1 MKTEIKSHLR
11 SRAFFASFF
20 AIFFFAESVFAEKI
34 SFSARTMSGRAGSKE
49 DTTELSGNAS
59 VITESIEV
67 KADSIQLS
75 GKEFRYV
82 SASGKISGI
91 HKESNL
97 EFSADNLKYDRES
110 KVVTLS
116 GNVSLVDI
124 DNDVKAAAQI
134 IEYNSKTDIAVL
146 QIDVRLEQKKNVCT
160 SAYAVYQKKEQMLE
174 LNGNAKVVQDDDTFS
189 AQAITFN
196 MDTEEILMEGNVR
209 GSVTDD
215 GKKDSG
221 EKNYKE
227 KDSAQNPADENSA
240 KENPSPQ
247 KNAADEKSGSA
258 ETQGEN
264 SSGENDE

>member
-1 MKTEIKSHLR
+1 MKAKKFSKKTPLL
-11 SRAFFASFF
+11 FASFF
-20 AIFFFAESVFAEKI
+20 AIFFCAANGSAEKI

-59 VITESIEV
+59 VVTESIEV
-67 KADSIQLS
+67 KADSIQLR

-97 EFSADNLKYDRES
+97 EFSADNLKYDRET

-124 DNDVKAAAQI
+124 DNNVKAAAQI

-160 SAYAVYQKKEQMLE
+160 SAYAVYRKNEQMLE
-174 LNGNAKVVQDDDTFS
+174 LNGSAKVVQDDDTFS

-221 EKNYKE
+221 EKKSKKKNSSK
-227 KDSAQNPADENSA
+227 QPAAENSA
-240 KENPSPQ
+240 GEKKE
-247 KNAADEKSGSA
+247 SA
-258 ETQGEN
+258 EAGSEK

>member
-1 MKTEIKSHLR
+1 MKSKGFSKKTPLL
-11 SRAFFASFF
+11 FASFF
-20 AIFFFAESVFAEKI
+20 AMLFFAANGFAEKI

-59 VITESIEV
+59 VVTESIEV

-97 EFSADNLKYDRES
+97 EFSADDLKYDRET

-116 GNVSLVDI
+116 GNVSLTDI

-160 SAYAVYQKKEQMLE
+160 SAYAVYRKNEQMLE
-174 LNGNAKVVQDDDTFS
+174 LNGSAKVVQDDDTFS

-221 EKNYKE
+221 EKKSKE
-227 KDSAQNPADENSA
+227 KNSAEKTAAENSE

-247 KNAADEKSGSA
+247 KNAADEKGGDEGA
-258 ETQGEN
+258 RGEN
-264 SSGENDE
+264 SSGEKNE

>member
-1 MKTEIKSHLR
+1 MESRKFSKKTTLL
-11 SRAFFASFF
+11 FASFF
-20 AIFFFAESVFAEKI
+20 AIFFFSESVFAEKI
-34 SFSARTMSGRAGSKE
+34 SFSARAMSGRAGSKE

-97 EFSADNLKYDRES
+97 EFSADKLKYDRET
-110 KVVTLS
+110 KIVMLS
-116 GNVSLVDI
+116 GNVNLVDL

-134 IEYNSKTDIAVL
+134 IEYNSENDIAVL

-160 SAYAVYQKKEQMLE
+160 SAYAIYRKNEQMLE
-174 LNGNAKVVQDDDTFS
+174 LNGSAKVVQDDDTFS

-196 MDTEEILMEGNVR
+196 MDTEEISMEGNVR
-209 GSVTDD
+209 GSVTDES
-215 GKKDSG
+215 KKDSDA
-221 EKNYKE
+221 KNAAE
-227 KDSAQNPADENSA
+227 NPADENSE
-240 KENPSPQ
+240 KENQSTQ
-247 KNAADEKSGSA
+247 KDAADEQNDDAKA
-258 ETQGEN
+258 RDEN
-264 SSGENDE
+264 SSRENNE

>member
-1 MKTEIKSHLR
+1 MKTKIKLR
-11 SRAFFASFF
+11 PYSLIFASFF

-215 GKKDSG
+215 GKKDSDAKNSK
-221 EKNYKE
+221 EKNSSE
-227 KDSAQNPADENSA
+227 NPVDENSA
-240 KENPSPQ
+240 KENSSSQ

>member
-1 MKTEIKSHLR
+1 MKAKKISKKTAHFLV
-11 SRAFFASFF
+11 SFF
-20 AIFFFAESVFAEKI
+20 AIFFCAANGFSEKI

-59 VITESIEV
+59 VVTESIEV

-82 SASGKISGI
+82 SANGKISGI

-97 EFSADNLKYDRES
+97 EFSADNLKYDRET

-134 IEYNSKTDIAVL
+134 IEYNSESDIAIL
-146 QIDVRLEQKKNVCT
+146 QIDVCLEQKKNVCT
-160 SAYAVYQKKEQMLE
+160 SAYAIYRKKEQMLE
-174 LNGNAKVVQDDDTFS
+174 LSGSAKVVQDDDTFS

-215 GKKDSG
+215 GKKDSQ
-221 EKNYKE
+221 EKNSGENNSKE
-227 KDSAQNPADENSA
+227 NPPPQENSA
-240 KENPSPQ
+240 GEKKE
-247 KNAADEKSGSA
+247 DA
-258 ETQGEN
+258 EAE
-264 SSGENDE
+264 SEHFSGEDDE

>member
-1 MKTEIKSHLR
+1 MKTKIKLR
-11 SRAFFASFF
+11 PYSLIFASFF

-59 VITESIEV
+59 IVTESIEV

-221 EKNYKE
+221 AKNSKEKN
-227 KDSAQNPADENSA
+227 SAENSA
-240 KENPSPQ
+240 KENSSSQ

>member
-20 AIFFFAESVFAEKI
+20 AILFFAASAFAEKI

-221 EKNYKE
+221 EKNSKE

-247 KNAADEKSGSA
+247 EKAADEKNGSA

>member
-1 MKTEIKSHLR
+1 MKTKIKLR
-11 SRAFFASFF
+11 PYTLLFASIF
-20 AIFFFAESVFAEKI
+20 AIFFFAERVFAEKI

-215 GKKDSG
+215 GKKDSDAKNSK
-221 EKNYKE
+221 EKN
-227 KDSAQNPADENSA
+227 SAENSA
-240 KENPSPQ
+240 KENSSSQ